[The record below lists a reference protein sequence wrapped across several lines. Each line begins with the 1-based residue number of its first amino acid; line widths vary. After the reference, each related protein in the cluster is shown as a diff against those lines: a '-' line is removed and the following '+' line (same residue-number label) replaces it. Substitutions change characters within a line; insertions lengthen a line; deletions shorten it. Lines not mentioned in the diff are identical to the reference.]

1 MASKSMM
8 HADYQGHRK
17 GGWHHGGK
25 WMCDKTRHLDGRLAF
40 LKAELK
46 ITSEQEQVWNDYASA
61 VRANADSLKE
71 RCKEIKEIK
80 EEDKRPP
87 LPERL
92 DLRTKMME
100 ARLEALRTK
109 AKSLKPLYD
118 ALSDEQKATVDELI
132 RL

>member
-1 MASKSMM
+1 
-8 HADYQGHRK
+8 
-17 GGWHHGGK
+17 
-25 WMCDKTRHLDGRLAF
+25 MCDKTRHLDGRLAF

-100 ARLEALRTK
+100 ARLALRTK